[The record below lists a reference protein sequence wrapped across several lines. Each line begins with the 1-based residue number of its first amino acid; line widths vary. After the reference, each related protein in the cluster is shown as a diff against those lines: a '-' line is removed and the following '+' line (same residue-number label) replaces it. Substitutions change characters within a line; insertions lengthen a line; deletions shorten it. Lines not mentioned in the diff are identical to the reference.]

1 MNNATKN
8 ILSKWWLPQDIAYN
22 INNDSKALLYYKIQ
36 QSIKNF
42 INIISGKNNIT
53 VVYNALNTSYSTKD
67 TIVLDSKL
75 ILNNKFDVSVGLALH
90 EASHILLSDYTYLAY
105 NELNEYLH
113 SNGIF
118 MEYDDV
124 HPIIN
129 IIEDRRVDAYIIY
142 HNKGYIDYY
151 KALYNEFMFTPSLKF
166 LLQSYIDD
174 IHTIQYD
181 VAFFQLLLCQIIT
194 PEGEELCKALGSF
207 GKEVYETFDVKNIS
221 RLKNTADS
229 ISLAVKLIKIFLK
242 YKNTNFIKE
251 LPNNKANTSDKK
263 DNTNNTNNNSKS
275 NKKLLSNKQ
284 KYDDKI
290 NKDISKMRDFI
301 NQQLEKKFISKND
314 ACKVDACTKTNIQ
327 LKQSQ
332 FDCNVQCYILHGFK
346 TGVENLGIHCYTKDA
361 NRIQH
366 NTSLIEK
373 GILKGNQLRNK
384 LLTRNECDI
393 FTTKQLLS
401 GILDSEMLYKAS
413 YSNTVFKKVT
423 ISTSQD
429 INLHLSLDVS
439 TSMMG
444 EKFDKSFILLLALAI
459 ATKGI
464 QNIHTSISLR
474 ATIGEYRQ
482 YPVLWMIYDSNNP
495 NMSTLNYIHKNF
507 IHIRPNGA
515 TPEGLCYE
523 ALSKIIIDNSKGKQ
537 SFLINFTDGLPFI
550 NMGDGIKYKG
560 TKAEHHS
567 YMQVKKL
574 IDNNIN
580 IYSYFLYNEDEQ
592 TNHYEMDRNFR
603 SFKNIYG
610 TAKNCES
617 IYADNPLNF
626 MMLINKL
633 NNFLEKKQ
641 K

>member
-1 MNNATKN
+1 M
-8 ILSKWWLPQDIAYN
+8 LSKWWMPQDITYD
-22 INNDSKALLYYKIQ
+22 DSKVLLYYKIQ

-42 INIISGKNNIT
+42 INIISGKNNIKVT
-53 VVYNALNTSYSTKD
+53 YKALNTSYSTKD

-75 ILNNKFDVSVGLALH
+75 VLNNKFDISVGLALH
-90 EASHILLSDYTYLAY
+90 EASHILLSDYTFLSYDI
-105 NELNEYLH
+105 LNEYLH
-113 SNGIF
+113 SNAVY
-118 MEYDDV
+118 MNYNDA
-124 HPIIN
+124 HTIIN
-129 IIEDRRVDAYIIY
+129 IIEDRRVDAYIIQ

-151 KALYNEFMFTPSLKF
+151 KALYDEFMFTPSLKF

-207 GKEVYETFDVKNIS
+207 GKEVYKTFDVKNIS
-221 RLKNTADS
+221 RLKDTAGS
-229 ISLAVKLIKIFLK
+229 IILAVDLIKIFLK
-242 YKNTNFIKE
+242 YENTDFIKKISNKE
-251 LPNNKANTSDKK
+251 NTLNNNKF
-263 DNTNNTNNNSKS
+263 
-275 NKKLLSNKQ
+275 NKKILSGTQKQ
-284 KYDDKI
+284 KYNNKI
-290 NKDISKMRDFI
+290 NKDLSIMQNFL
-301 NQQLEKKFISKND
+301 NQSLEKKFISKND
-314 ACKVDACTKTNIQ
+314 ALKIDACMKTNIQ

-332 FDCNVQCYILHGFK
+332 FDYNVQCYILHGFK
-346 TGVENLGIHCYTKDA
+346 TGVENLGIHCYTEA
-361 NRIQH
+361 YTTIQH

-384 LLTRNECDI
+384 LLTRNESDI
-393 FTTKQLLS
+393 FAMKQLLN

-413 YSNTVFKKVT
+413 YANTVFKKVT
-423 ISTSQD
+423 ISTPQD

-439 TSMMG
+439 SSMMG

-474 ATIGEYRQ
+474 ATLGKCRQ

-523 ALSKIIIDNSKGKQ
+523 ALSKIIIDDSKGKQ
-537 SFLINFTDGLPFI
+537 SFLINFTDGLPFVYI
-550 NMGDGIKYKG
+550 GSGIQYAG
-560 TKAEHHS
+560 TCAEHHS
-567 YMQVKKL
+567 QMQVKKL
-574 IDNNIN
+574 IDNDIN
-580 IYSYFLYNEDEQ
+580 IYSYFLFSENTHYKIDE
-592 TNHYEMDRNFR
+592 TFR

-610 TAKNCES
+610 NAKNCES
-617 IYADNPLNF
+617 INADNPLNF
-626 MMLINKL
+626 TILLNKL